1 MLEYSATLHG
11 TVLLVEDDVALVHLM
26 NVALARAGHQVHAVG
41 RVAQAISALERLRR
55 HIDVVVLDYRL
66 ADGETAEPIVRSVL
80 ELRLDV
86 AIVFM
91 TGLDP
96 ASMRPVAA
104 GLRVDLMLEKPF
116 HMDTLVATV
125 QEALRCVRKRRGE
138 LAGIPEEW
146 LERGIY
152 FRRRANAVA
161 KLADA
166 DSSDCELLRL
176 RFEGRP
182 WHEITR
188 VMGLSRSTA
197 QRREREL
204 MAKLGLSDLL
214 GDVDRLLTEACAR
227 GNLRERDFLGAPVG
241 DGRSTDYTP

>member
-1 MLEYSATLHG
+1 MLEENATMHG

-26 NVALARAGHQVHAVG
+26 NEALARAGHQVHAVG
-41 RVAQAISALERLRR
+41 RVAEAINTLERLRR
-55 HIDVVVLDYRL
+55 HLDVIVLDYRL
-66 ADGETAEPIVRSVL
+66 ADNETAEPIVRSVL

-104 GLRVDLMLEKPF
+104 GLRADLMLAKPF
-116 HMDTLVATV
+116 GMDTLVASV
-125 QEALRCVRKRRGE
+125 QEGLRCVRRRRGH
-138 LAGIPEEW
+138 LAGVPEEW
-146 LERGIY
+146 LERGMY
-152 FRRRANAVA
+152 FSRRANAVA

-166 DSSDCELLRL
+166 DSRDRDLLRL

-188 VMGLSRSTA
+188 QMAMSRSTA
-197 QRREREL
+197 QRREREF
-204 MAKLGLSDLL
+204 MAKLGLSDLF

-227 GNLRERDFLGAPVG
+227 GDLRERDFLDASVG
-241 DGRSTDYTP
+241 DGRSFGYTP